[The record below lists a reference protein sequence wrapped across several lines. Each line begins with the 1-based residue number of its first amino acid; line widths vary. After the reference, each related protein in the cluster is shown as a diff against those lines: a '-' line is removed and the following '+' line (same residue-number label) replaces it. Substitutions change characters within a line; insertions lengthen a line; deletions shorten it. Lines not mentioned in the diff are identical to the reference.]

1 MNEQI
6 LIIEDDPAILKV
18 LQRGLAYEGYTV
30 DVATDGRTGLNLAHD
45 HHPDMVIL
53 DWMLP
58 GMDGL
63 EVCRRLR
70 LQSGLP
76 ILMLTAK
83 DTIQDRVQGL
93 DAGAD
98 DYIVKPFNLD
108 ELTARIR
115 ALFRRT
121 QTERNQVYTF
131 ADLTMNSDSRQVT
144 RGKRL
149 VPLTAKEYELLE
161 LFLRHPRQVLTREVI
176 FDRVWGYDFGGE
188 SNVLEV
194 YIRYLR
200 QKLEEE
206 NESRLIHT
214 VRSVG
219 YVLARI
225 RNVPAFTF
233 NNLIFNSHGGYL
245 AHIWGAGLFFL
256 NVILITQI
264 DDTLIQTY
272 QNLLKEWTIGTN
284 GEIIPSV
291 MTQLS
296 MTTNVSYQVWDQYG
310 HLRFSSPNLG
320 TFIQPLDSVGVRPK
334 TSIYHDAYL
343 SLGRLRVLTVPLE
356 AGGRPMGILQVASS
370 MDVIDLIRRALLE
383 IIAITAAASMALA
396 ASASWFAIGQALSP
410 LSAVTA
416 TALQISRTDD
426 LSQRIPNS
434 GSKRDETGQFIDA
447 FNETLAAIGTNFH
460 LPAALPGRCQP

>member
-1 MNEQI
+1 MNERI
-6 LIIEDDPAILKV
+6 LIIEDDQAILKL
-18 LQRGLAYEGYTV
+18 LQRGLAYEGYIV
-30 DVATDGRTGLNLAHD
+30 DVATDGRAGLNLARD
-45 HHPDMVIL
+45 HTPDLVVL

-63 EVCRRLR
+63 EVCHRLR
-70 LQSGLP
+70 LGGSTP

-121 QTERNQVYTF
+121 QTERNQVYQF
-131 ADLTMNSDSRQVT
+131 GDLTMDSDSRQVT

-200 QKLEEE
+200 QKLEAEDE
-206 NESRLIHT
+206 TRLIHT

-219 YVLARI
+219 YVLRE
-225 RNVPAFTF
+225 NP
-233 NNLIFNSHGGYL
+233 
-245 AHIWGAGLFFL
+245 
-256 NVILITQI
+256 
-264 DDTLIQTY
+264 
-272 QNLLKEWTIGTN
+272 
-284 GEIIPSV
+284 
-291 MTQLS
+291 
-296 MTTNVSYQVWDQYG
+296 
-310 HLRFSSPNLG
+310 
-320 TFIQPLDSVGVRPK
+320 
-334 TSIYHDAYL
+334 
-343 SLGRLRVLTVPLE
+343 
-356 AGGRPMGILQVASS
+356 
-370 MDVIDLIRRALLE
+370 
-383 IIAITAAASMALA
+383 
-396 ASASWFAIGQALSP
+396 
-410 LSAVTA
+410 
-416 TALQISRTDD
+416 
-426 LSQRIPNS
+426 
-434 GSKRDETGQFIDA
+434 
-447 FNETLAAIGTNFH
+447 
-460 LPAALPGRCQP
+460 

>member
-1 MNEQI
+1 MNERI

-18 LQRGLAYEGYTV
+18 LQRGLAYEGYSV

-45 HHPDMVIL
+45 NHPDLIIL
-53 DWMLP
+53 DWLLP

-70 LQSGLP
+70 LQGGLP

-121 QTERNQVYTF
+121 QTERNQVYQF
-131 ADLTMNSDSRQVT
+131 ADLTMDSDSRQVT

-200 QKLEEE
+200 QKLELE
-206 NESRLIHT
+206 NEPRLIHT

-219 YVLARI
+219 YVLRE
-225 RNVPAFTF
+225 NP
-233 NNLIFNSHGGYL
+233 
-245 AHIWGAGLFFL
+245 
-256 NVILITQI
+256 
-264 DDTLIQTY
+264 
-272 QNLLKEWTIGTN
+272 
-284 GEIIPSV
+284 
-291 MTQLS
+291 
-296 MTTNVSYQVWDQYG
+296 
-310 HLRFSSPNLG
+310 
-320 TFIQPLDSVGVRPK
+320 
-334 TSIYHDAYL
+334 
-343 SLGRLRVLTVPLE
+343 
-356 AGGRPMGILQVASS
+356 
-370 MDVIDLIRRALLE
+370 
-383 IIAITAAASMALA
+383 
-396 ASASWFAIGQALSP
+396 
-410 LSAVTA
+410 
-416 TALQISRTDD
+416 
-426 LSQRIPNS
+426 
-434 GSKRDETGQFIDA
+434 
-447 FNETLAAIGTNFH
+447 
-460 LPAALPGRCQP
+460 